1 MSSTALRRR
10 LASVAVVGVL
20 VATAVGGAPAAA
32 EPTSAPSAPAAVATP
47 TAPAPA
53 AADRTAPPRS
63 DIRLHSVTVAPGVG
77 RKWMSVQQW
86 GGNYA
91 TTYRMRVDRSDVMA
105 FADVRH
111 AEGPP
116 ICTTTGPVLD
126 CAVTT
131 DTDWGTE
138 LFSLLVTAAAD
149 AKPGRRGEVVVTVT
163 EPRFA
168 AGTYRATVT
177 VGEGVDLVS
186 ANGRDLRLDSSL
198 GARVGVPLAVSNR
211 GTTTAHGLRLH
222 VHGSLGFTPSKRYR
236 NCEYEDPA
244 QDSSQFV
251 CTFDDSLEP
260 GETMRVDSTFGGT
273 VPTDSWAPNRHHSH
287 YTWFTPADWEE
298 YQDLIRKPGSIGP
311 RGTDEELT
319 LVTVDGMRA
328 RSLPQTDIDGFS
340 NEISVRLDVAGDL
353 RGDVAAEGATVRGAV
368 GVTVPMRVGYL
379 NNGPARA
386 GADGQG
392 GLQVPTHVTLPDGV
406 TAVTVPTS
414 CLDLDSEEYAPGKPG
429 GRRYVCQAGGTV
441 GTGERVGFEF
451 GLRIDRAGGQTGK
464 VTLKTRSGDGPTAD
478 LDPGNDTAAIRVN
491 PNGGGAGG
499 ELPITGASTGLL
511 AGAGLLLVAAGAG
524 GFLLA
529 RRRRTRFVA

>member
-1 MSSTALRRR
+1 MSSSALRRR
-10 LASVAVVGVL
+10 LAGVAVVGVL

-32 EPTSAPSAPAAVATP
+32 EPTSAPTTSAPTATP
-47 TAPAPA
+47 PA
-53 AADRTAPPRS
+53 AADRTAAPRS
-63 DIRLHSVTVAPGVG
+63 DIRLRSVTVAPGVG
-77 RKWMSVQQW
+77 GKWMSVEQR
-86 GGNYA
+86 GGTYG

-111 AEGPP
+111 AGGPP
-116 ICTTTGPVLD
+116 LCTTAGPVLD
-126 CAVTT
+126 CALTT

-138 LFSLLVTAAAD
+138 LFSLRVTAAAD
-149 AKPGRRGEVVVTVT
+149 AKPGQRGEVVVTVT

-198 GARVGVPLAVSNR
+198 GARVDVPLAVSNR
-211 GTTTAHGLRLH
+211 GTTTAHGLRLY
-222 VHGSLGFTPSKRYR
+222 VSGSLGFTPSKRYR
-236 NCEYEDPA
+236 NCEYGDPA
-244 QDSSQFV
+244 RDDSVFV

-260 GETMRVDSTFGGT
+260 GETVRVDSTFGGT

-298 YQDLIRKPGSIGP
+298 YQDLIRKPGPLGP

-319 LVTVDGMRA
+319 LAAVDEMRA
-328 RSLPQTDIDGFS
+328 RSHPQTDVDGFS

-368 GVTVPMRVGYL
+368 GATVPMRVGYL

-414 CLDLDSEEYAPGKPG
+414 CSDLDSEEYAPGKPG
-429 GRRYVCQAGGTV
+429 GRRYVCQAGGTIS
-441 GTGERVGFEF
+441 TGERVAFEF
-451 GLRIDRAGGQTGK
+451 GLRVDRAGGQTGT
-464 VTLKTRSGDGPTAD
+464 VTLKTRSGEGAMAD

-491 PNGGGAGG
+491 PTGGGAGG

-511 AGAGLLLVAAGAG
+511 AGAGLLLVVAGAG